1 MAHYSMFIMGRK
13 KKDGKKTEEERD
25 DESSFE
31 WEEVLGSDAKRS
43 IAAILFATLGI
54 LFLIAFF
61 EAGGALGSVLDSG
74 FGKLFGWGKWLVPVL
89 LFVSALFF
97 LRRRETTL
105 SDIVKFFGLFVTFVS
120 LLGFFH
126 LFLGDTGKELLSAA
140 KKGDGG
146 GYVGYGLSWLFLE
159 FTGRVAGAVILS
171 AFFLSGLVA
180 AFNVSLMRFLSSAKR
195 KIPIFGG
202 KAGDGVVPDTPATGM
217 DPVSDPIPA
226 QMPSQTIDV
235 PVIAPVAFS
244 DQAIHADRPEG
255 HNIGSIQFP
264 DDGPEERDPAG
275 NMRNMSF
282 GADEEADME
291 RDSVSAAPSRKK
303 RRRSR
308 WELPPTDLLENKSE
322 KGDSGDIDRN
332 TKIIKS
338 TLKYFN
344 IDGEMSDPQIGPT
357 VTQFTFSP
365 AFGTRLSKIT
375 ALSQDLSLALAK
387 HPIRIEAPIPG
398 KSLVGIEVPN
408 DSPAKVRMRDILES
422 ETWKTRK
429 SRYLSV
435 VFGEDVAGNFIL
447 GDLSSMPHLL
457 IAGATNSGKSVCVNS
472 ILLSLLYQNSPEELK
487 LILVDPKRVELSLYN
502 GIPHLMGGSVITD
515 NKRVVNALK
524 YATGEMDRRL
534 KLLESVHAR
543 DIVSYQEKYSRGEKR
558 IVTNE
563 DGHSREEEL
572 DPLPYLVVVI
582 DEMADLMIA
591 HGKEVEATI
600 VRLAQMSRAVGI
612 HLILATQ
619 RPSVEVVT
627 GLIKANIPA
636 RAAFFV
642 TNQIDSRT
650 ILDTGGA
657 EKLLGKGD
665 MLYSP
670 PGAAQPQRIQ
680 GSFVTED
687 EVKKVVH
694 FLEKE
699 KRERGEEEIGEDFG
713 GSRSGGDETSGHS
726 DNIDFSGSENDPSQ
740 VDDRYEEAKQVVIE
754 SGRAATTYLQRRMSI
769 GYGRAAK
776 LLDLLEE
783 QGVVG
788 IPDGPNKGRRVL
800 VGPKA
805 GEEGDAEYDDPIADQ
820 ASRDKWQV

>member
-1 MAHYSMFIMGRK
+1 MGRK
-13 KKDGKKTEEERD
+13 KKEEKGSKENQED
-25 DESSFE
+25 SSFE

-43 IAAILFATLGI
+43 IVAIVLATLGI
-54 LFLIAFF
+54 LLFIAFF
-61 EAGGALGSVLDSG
+61 DAGGALGSALDSLL
-74 FGKLFGWGKWLVPVL
+74 GKLFGWGKWLFPVL
-89 LFVSALFF
+89 LLVSALFF

-105 SDIVKFFGLFVTFVS
+105 SDIVKFVGLGVVFVAI
-120 LLGFFH
+120 LGFFH
-126 LFLGDTGKELLSAA
+126 LFLGDTESELLSAA

-146 GYVGYGLSWLFLE
+146 GYVGYGLSWIFFE

-171 AFFLSGLVA
+171 ALFLSGLVA
-180 AFNVSLMRFLSSAKR
+180 AFNVSLMHFLLVVRRRMPMLGKE
-195 KIPIFGG
+195 KNIPSD
-202 KAGDGVVPDTPATGM
+202 APVTVPEVVPGAD
-217 DPVSDPIPA
+217 
-226 QMPSQTIDV
+226 PSQTPSQTVDV
-235 PVIAPVAFS
+235 PVITPTAF
-244 DQAIHADRPEG
+244 ADRIPSADGFQE

-264 DDGPEERDPAG
+264 DDGPEESDPEG
-275 NMRNMSF
+275 NMRDLSFDSREEGARRSF
-282 GADEEADME
+282 G
-291 RDSVSAAPSRKK
+291 STQQTPKPK
-303 RRRSR
+303 RRRHQ
-308 WELPPTDLLENKSE
+308 WELPPTDVLESKSE
-322 KGDSGDIDRN
+322 KGNSGDIDRN
-332 TKIIKS
+332 TQIIKS

-344 IDGEMSDPQIGPT
+344 IDGEMGASQIGPT
-357 VTQFTFSP
+357 VTQYTFSP

-375 ALSQDLSLALAK
+375 SLSQDLSLALAK

-408 DSPAKVRMRDILES
+408 ESPAKVRMRDILES
-422 ETWKTRK
+422 GVWKARK
-429 SRYLSV
+429 SRHLSV
-435 VFGEDVAGNFIL
+435 VLGEDVAGDFIL
-447 GDLSSMPHLL
+447 GDLGSMPHLL

-543 DIVSYQEKYSRGEKR
+543 DIASYQEKYARGEKR

-563 DGHSREEEL
+563 DGHSHEEEL
-572 DPLPYLVVVI
+572 DPLPYLVIVI

-636 RAAFFV
+636 RVAFFV

-650 ILDTGGA
+650 IVETGGA

-670 PGAAQPQRIQ
+670 PGASQPKRIQ

-713 GSRSGGDETSGHS
+713 PSGADGSSNDSSGKV
-726 DNIDFSGSENDPSQ
+726 DFSASPDDPSQ
-740 VDDRYEEAKQVVIE
+740 VDDRYDEAKQVVIE
-754 SGRAATTYLQRRMSI
+754 SGRAATTFLQRRMSI

-788 IPDGPNKGRRVL
+788 TPDGPNKGRKVL

-805 GEEGDAEYDDPIADQ
+805 GEEGDSEYDDPLADQ
-820 ASRDKWQV
+820 VARDKWQV

>member
-1 MAHYSMFIMGRK
+1 MGRK
-13 KKDGKKTEEERD
+13 KKEEKASKENQGDDG
-25 DESSFE
+25 SSFE

-43 IAAILFATLGI
+43 IAAILLAMLGI

-61 EAGGALGSVLDSG
+61 DAGGALGSFLDSG
-74 FGKLFGWGKWLVPVL
+74 FGKLFGWGKWLVPIL
-89 LFVSALFF
+89 IFISASFF

-105 SDIVKFFGLFVTFVS
+105 SDVVKFIGLFVVFVS

-126 LFLGDTGKELLSAA
+126 LFLGDTGKQLLSAA

-146 GYVGYGLSWLFLE
+146 GYVGYGLSWVFME
-159 FTGRVAGAVILS
+159 FTGRVAGVVILS
-171 AFFLSGLVA
+171 ALFLSGLVA
-180 AFNVSLMRFLSSAKR
+180 AFNVSLMHFLSVAKR
-195 KIPIFGG
+195 RISGFGG
-202 KAGDGVVPDTPATGM
+202 TIGKEDVPEVADTEE
-217 DPVSDPIPA
+217 PVSDGIVTGI
-226 QMPSQTIDV
+226 PSQTVDV
-235 PVIAPVAFS
+235 PVIAPVAFAG
-244 DQAIHADRPEG
+244 QTPVPDRLHE
-255 HNIGSIQFP
+255 HNIGTVRFP
-264 DDGPEERDPAG
+264 DDGPEETGTSANVRDI
-275 NMRNMSF
+275 SF
-282 GADEEADME
+282 DSESDEDEDDDADAPT
-291 RDSVSAAPSRKK
+291 AAVPKK
-303 RRRSR
+303 RRRRLR

-322 KGDSGDIDRN
+322 KGNSGDIERN
-332 TKIIKS
+332 TQIIKS

-344 IDGEMSDPQIGPT
+344 IDGEMGVPQVGPT

-375 ALSQDLSLALAK
+375 SLSQDLSLALAK

-408 DSPAKVRMRDILES
+408 DAPAKVRMRDILES
-422 ETWKTRK
+422 EVWKARK
-429 SRYLSV
+429 SRRLSLV
-435 VFGEDVAGNFIL
+435 LGEDVAGNFIL

-524 YATGEMDRRL
+524 YATQEMDRRL

-543 DIVSYQEKYSRGEKR
+543 DIASYQEKHARGERR

-572 DPLPYLVVVI
+572 DPLPYLVIVI

-699 KRERGEEEIGEDFG
+699 KRERGEEGIDEDFG
-713 GSRSGGDETSGHS
+713 GGRQGEDGSGPESPDGV
-726 DNIDFSGSENDPSQ
+726 DFSDQEDDPSQ
-740 VDDRYEEAKQVVIE
+740 IDDRYDEAKRVVME

-783 QGVVG
+783 HGIVG

-805 GEEGDAEYDDPIADQ
+805 GEEGDAEYDDPLADQ